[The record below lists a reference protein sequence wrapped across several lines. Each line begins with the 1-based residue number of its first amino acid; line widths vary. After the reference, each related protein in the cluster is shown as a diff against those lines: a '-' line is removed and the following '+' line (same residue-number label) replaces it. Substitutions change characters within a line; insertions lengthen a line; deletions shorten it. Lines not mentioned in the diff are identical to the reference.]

1 MVNNLSLPGNML
13 WGLTKIGEVDVA
25 EVIVE
30 ALREGVCPDVEE
42 RRRRVFREMGLFSF
56 SLMFLVR

>member
-1 MVNNLSLPGNML
+1 MVNNFFHPGNML

-42 RRRRVFREMGLFSF
+42 RRR
-56 SLMFLVR
+56 